1 MADFLKGVTERAKE
15 IEAAE
20 AALIARVAERKAQQA
35 IEYKV
40 DIVRSTIIGDR
51 VEHNQVELILN
62 DRAADGWAL
71 KSAVETEVRGRV
83 GPGGVMGL
91 MLIFE
96 RPTAVA
102 V

>member
-1 MADFLKGVTERAKE
+1 MADFLQGVTDRAKE

-20 AALIARVAERKAQQA
+20 QALIKRVAARKAQQA
-35 IEYKV
+35 TEYKV
-40 DIVRSTIIGDR
+40 DIIRSTIIGDR
-51 VEHNQVELILN
+51 IQHNQVELILN
-62 DRAADGWAL
+62 DRAADGWVF

-96 RPTAVA
+96 RPTR
-102 V
+102 